1 MAKPLLLVVAVVF
14 SVVFSSPND
23 IARACCKS
31 GSMSCSSGC
40 SSFFGGIVVVVAV
53 NEEEGLSM
61 DATREKSKGCVLNVE
76 LLEKCRTNTF
86 EVTYPQTMGRF

>member
-1 MAKPLLLVVAVVF
+1 
-14 SVVFSSPND
+14 
-23 IARACCKS
+23 
-31 GSMSCSSGC
+31 MSCSSGC

-61 DATREKSKGCVLNVE
+61 DATRERKASVLNVE